1 MIFFHLPDINS
12 FCKRRMFVSLK
23 EEVFSPYRNIL
34 KRLASV
40 SRAIIHG
47 INVRFTPFECARM
60 VNGSISA
67 GLDAFVIN
75 TVQTEQN
82 VHAG

>member
-1 MIFFHLPDINS
+1 MIFFHLRDINS

-23 EEVFSPYRNIL
+23 EEVFNPYRDIL

-47 INVRFTPFECARM
+47 INARFTPFECAR
-60 VNGSISA
+60 GERKYIGGA
-67 GLDAFVIN
+67 
-75 TVQTEQN
+75 
-82 VHAG
+82 